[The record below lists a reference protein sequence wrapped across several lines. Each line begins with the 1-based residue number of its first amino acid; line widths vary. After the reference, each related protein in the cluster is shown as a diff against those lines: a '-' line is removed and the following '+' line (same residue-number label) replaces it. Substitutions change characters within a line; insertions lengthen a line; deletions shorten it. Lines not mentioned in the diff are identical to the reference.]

1 MGRVG
6 GEQVG
11 GVDGKGWG
19 GAGRKDRWEGLGGE
33 QVGRIDGKGWGGSR

>member
-6 GEQVG
+6 
-11 GVDGKGWG
+11 G

-33 QVGRIDGKGWGGSR
+33 QVGGVDGKGWGGSR